1 MTLQAALIGN
11 PNVGKSTLFN
21 ALTHTHQHTG
31 NWPGK
36 TVDVTKAKWKDYEI
50 TDLPGCYGLNGSS
63 LEETVAMQAI
73 AEHHYDVLMVVADS
87 TCLERN
93 LPLLFQIMRLSN
105 HVLLLLNL
113 YDEAL
118 RKGIT
123 IDEYRLKNRLGI
135 PVLKMSAFNRKDLRK
150 LPKYMQMAKTNEQT
164 HPPKLPKL
172 FSSIPGQ
179 SNDEAI
185 TQYGIDEDDVNRIIK
200 ETDMLHAKQICQEV
214 VRQEDKVDVKQY
226 WLEKLFVSP
235 KSAWTIMIILFVF
248 ILWLTLYLANV
259 PSHLLSQWLFNFE
272 KILDHWLRFFLPSG
286 LVDVLI
292 YGAYR
297 VMAWVVS
304 VMLVPMAIFF
314 PLFGILEDVGYLP
327 RFAFNLDRC
336 FAKCGTCGK
345 QALSMCMGLGCNA
358 VGVMG
363 TRIIEDLQDR
373 RIALLTNSFVP
384 CNGRFPMLMSLAATF
399 IVGSNHF
406 YEAVILGLLLLLSL
420 AMTLLVGKI
429 LAGYHHSLFILE
441 MPDFRKPNLKKVIQ
455 ESFFERTIKVLQRAV
470 VVSAFFGMII
480 YLLSHIFIHDV
491 SLLRICAQTL
501 DPFASFFGIDG
512 VILLAF
518 ILGSPAN
525 EIVIP
530 IMLMIY
536 LNTGKMC
543 DTSDLV
549 ILRQF
554 GWTAMTAV
562 NVMILTLFH
571 WPCLT
576 TLKTIYQE
584 CHDLKLTILSIFLP
598 CLVGFSL
605 MMVVRIVF
613 QLFF

>member
-1 MTLQAALIGN
+1 MTLQIALIGN

-21 ALTHTHQHTG
+21 ALTHAHQHTG

-36 TVDVTKAKWKDYEI
+36 TVDVTKARWQDYEI

-63 LEETVAMQAI
+63 LEEKVAIQAI
-73 AEHHYDVLMVVADS
+73 CDHHYDVIMMVADS

-93 LPLLFQIMRLSN
+93 LPLLFQIMRFSSR
-105 HVLLLLNL
+105 VLLVLNL

-123 IDEYRLKNRLGI
+123 IDDERLKNILGI
-135 PVLKMSAFNRKDLRK
+135 PVLKMSAFNQKDLNK
-150 LPKYMQMAKTNEQT
+150 LPHYLHLAKTNREA
-164 HPPKLPKL
+164 HPPKLPKH
-172 FSSIPGQ
+172 FSENKQ
-179 SNDEAI
+179 AMA
-185 TQYGIDEDDVNRIIK
+185 QYGINEEDVMRIIK
-200 ETDMLHAKQICQEV
+200 ETDLYHARQICQAIV
-214 VRQEDKVDVKQY
+214 KQTSKVDAKQQF
-226 WLEKLFVSP
+226 LEKLFVGP
-235 KSAWTIMIILFVF
+235 KSAWLVMMLFFVF

-259 PSHLLSQWLFNFE
+259 PSQMLSQWLFGFE
-272 KILDHWLRFFLPSG
+272 EILDRGLRFFLPNG

-314 PLFGILEDVGYLP
+314 PLFGILEDIGYLP
-327 RFAFNLDRC
+327 RFAFNLDCC

-373 RIALLTNSFVP
+373 KIALLTNSFVP
-384 CNGRFPMLMSLAATF
+384 CNGRFPMLMSIAATF
-399 IVGSNHF
+399 LVGTNHF
-406 YEAVILGLLLLLSL
+406 YGALILGLLLGLSFL
-420 AMTLLVGKI
+420 MTLLVGKL
-429 LAGYHHSLFILE
+429 LAGHHHSLFILE
-441 MPDFRKPNLKKVIQ
+441 MPDFRRPNLKKVMQ
-455 ESFFERTIKVLQRAV
+455 ESFYERTIKVLQRAV
-470 VVSAFFGMII
+470 VVSGIFGILI

-491 SLLRICAQTL
+491 SLLAILSQGL
-501 DPFASFFGIDG
+501 DPFASFFCIDG

-543 DTSDLV
+543 DTADLM
-549 ILRQF
+549 ILKQF
-554 GWTAMTAV
+554 GWTWMTAV

-576 TLKTIYQE
+576 TLKTIYHE
-584 CHDLKLTILSIFLP
+584 CHDLKLTILSVLLP
-598 CLVGFSL
+598 CGVGFSL